1 MTTMET
7 TTKWMPEYEGKTL
20 VIFWDCHKK
29 HNQTVGKLTEH
40 TFRFATRQAMK
51 KGCNR
56 FVVRAARKE
65 DAI

>member
-1 MTTMET
+1 MDARLRGQDTGDLLGLPQE
-7 TTKWMPEYEGKTL
+7 
-20 VIFWDCHKK
+20 